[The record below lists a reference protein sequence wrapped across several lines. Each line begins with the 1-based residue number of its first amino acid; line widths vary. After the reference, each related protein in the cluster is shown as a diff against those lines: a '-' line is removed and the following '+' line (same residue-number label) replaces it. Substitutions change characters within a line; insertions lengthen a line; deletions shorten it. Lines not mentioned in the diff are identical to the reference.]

1 MLLRSSGSTSPRGE
15 MSPLKA
21 EQQQSL
27 AQQRFSLGCL
37 LLMACLVF
45 LVALLSV
52 TDDAQSLSRPT
63 WSKCTLLFFFFHQI
77 LEKYFWFSSC
87 WLKYVI
93 MF

>member
-63 WSKCTLLFFFFHQI
+63 WSEYTLLFFSI
-77 LEKYFWFSSC
+77 IKY
-87 WLKYVI
+87 LKNI
-93 MF
+93 FGFPLAG

>member
-63 WSKCTLLFFFFHQI
+63 WSKCTLLFFSI
-77 LEKYFWFSSC
+77 IKY
-87 WLKYVI
+87 LKNI
-93 MF
+93 FGFPLAG